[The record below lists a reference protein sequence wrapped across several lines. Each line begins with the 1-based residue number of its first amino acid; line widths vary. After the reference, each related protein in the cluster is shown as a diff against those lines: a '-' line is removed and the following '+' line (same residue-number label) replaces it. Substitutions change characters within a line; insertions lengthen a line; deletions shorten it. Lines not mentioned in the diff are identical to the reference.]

1 MSVVCFNVLKF
12 GKESYI
18 YAGPS
23 YGATGTVQY
32 YGRKALINGKPSNE
46 YPRAVGDAEYIVVKG
61 DVKSI
66 ELAKDP
72 VRTLIHYEVKDE
84 FSDLAPRAP
93 LSVEEFQN
101 LDEVRQ
107 GFYRA
112 IYREDPVPN
121 LPLGVNIIDID
132 CKPRTF
138 PAGVMVTVPDYL
150 RRMKNTWHI
159 LPCYLDPKELYARLV
174 ASVRA
179 ECAKPDAKRI
189 GFGITCYDNITSLTV
204 TAGFS
209 LHGIDHRYSFNVL
222 NWSADGRHGAA
233 LPKIHGD
240 NLDDLNVK
248 VDQWID
254 GQLQLLRN
262 IYSPKD
268 CPCCGGKLPKGKVV
282 TLPASKRGAF

>member
-1 MSVVCFNVLKF
+1 MTAVCIHILKF
-12 GKESYI
+12 GKESYV

-23 YGATGTVQY
+23 YGASGTVQA
-32 YGRKALINGKPSNE
+32 YGRTALINGVPSTDF
-46 YPRAVGDAEYIVVKG
+46 PRAVGDPEYIVVKG

-66 ELAKDP
+66 ELAKPP
-72 VRTLIHYEVKDE
+72 VRTLIHYEVKEE
-84 FSDLAPRAP
+84 FADLAARAP
-93 LSVEEFQN
+93 LSVDEHKA

-107 GFYRA
+107 GFYRPV
-112 IYREDPVPN
+112 YREDPVPN
-121 LPLGVNIIDID
+121 APLNIRITDID

-150 RRMKNTWHI
+150 RRMKNTWHT
-159 LPCYLDPKELYARLV
+159 LPCYLDQKALYSRLV
-174 ASVRA
+174 TAVRA
-179 ECAKPDAKRI
+179 ECEKPEAKRI
-189 GFGITCYDNITSLTV
+189 GFNITAYENITSLTV
-204 TAGFS
+204 TAGFA
-209 LHGIDHRYSFNVL
+209 LHGINHQYSFNVL
-222 NWSADGRHGAA
+222 NWSGDGRYGGS

-240 NLDDLNVK
+240 NLDDLNAK

-282 TLPASKRGAF
+282 TLPARRR